1 MNNLKNFKQC
11 GIKHQRSAENVE
23 FFKLFVVHHKFYKN
37 VCLLNN
43 AIFTEWIRFYVG
55 GFLTF
60 TGDTKFWSVLVSL
73 VLLWKSKNG
82 LWDYL
87 MKKDTDCISYL
98 ELTREPC
105 WLLPSSLALALHCGS
120 GPSSDVLTR
129 ILTVHIP
136 PFLCNTQLYF
146 PLFCYFISLV
156 KESSVQFSVIA
167 QLVIMCMHACEWDQ
181 GSFAR

>member
-1 MNNLKNFKQC
+1 LNNLKNFKQC

-73 VLLWKSKNG
+73 VLL
-82 LWDYL
+82 
-87 MKKDTDCISYL
+87 
-98 ELTREPC
+98 
-105 WLLPSSLALALHCGS
+105 
-120 GPSSDVLTR
+120 
-129 ILTVHIP
+129 
-136 PFLCNTQLYF
+136 
-146 PLFCYFISLV
+146 
-156 KESSVQFSVIA
+156 
-167 QLVIMCMHACEWDQ
+167 
-181 GSFAR
+181 